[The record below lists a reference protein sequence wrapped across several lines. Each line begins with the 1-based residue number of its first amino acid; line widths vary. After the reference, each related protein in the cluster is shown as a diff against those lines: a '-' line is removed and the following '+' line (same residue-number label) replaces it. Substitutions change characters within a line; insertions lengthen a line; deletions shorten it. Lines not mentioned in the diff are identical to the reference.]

1 MNNPYDSTPQGGQ
14 FDQEPQ
20 YATYGAGK
28 PERNPLGL
36 VGFILSLTCLL
47 SPIGLILSLVALL
60 KRPRGFAIA
69 GTLIGALLTVVVVGV
84 GYGFYWAANA
94 GRGAMA
100 IGYIAVQSEILDEQ
114 IRAYMREAGSP
125 PASLDQV
132 ELPPAAKIDPWGT
145 EYRLVPAAS
154 PNGMLAIASAGPDGQ
169 FGTADDIDDI
179 LSFEDNI
186 DDRLVET
193 WMEDALNNKD
203 NWPGFMDIAN
213 VARDLEEWRQD
224 NMGGSAIAAPSGTP
238 AGDGQD
244 GGDGDAD
251 GG

>member
-28 PERNPLGL
+28 PESHPLGL

-84 GYGFYWAANA
+84 GYGFYWTANA
-94 GRGAMA
+94 GRGMMA
-100 IGYIAVQSEILDEQ
+100 IGYITVQSEMLDEQ
-114 IRAYMREAGSP
+114 IRRYSNEAGGP
-125 PASLDQV
+125 PTSLDQV
-132 ELPPAAKIDPWGT
+132 ALPQAAKIDPWGT
-145 EYRLVPAAS
+145 EYRFVPATS
-154 PNGMLAIASAGPDGQ
+154 PNGAYSISSAGPDGQ
-169 FGTADDIDDI
+169 WGTPDDIDDI
-179 LSFEDNI
+179 IGFERDI
-186 DDRLVET
+186 DDRLLET
-193 WMEDALNNKD
+193 WLEDAVNNKD

-213 VARDLEEWRQD
+213 LGREIEEWRQD
-224 NMGGSAIAAPSGTP
+224 NMSGSAIAAPSGTP
-238 AGDGQD
+238 AGGGQD